1 MVVCGSETEVPPL
14 ADSGVR
20 ALAEVMLMPSAFGF
34 EEFTITAAAAPSA
47 VPAQASTGTTGAR
60 AELANTGSD
69 GAPLTAIALA
79 LIAAGGAA
87 IRLSRRA

>member
-1 MVVCGSETEVPPL
+1 VPPL
-14 ADSGVR
+14 ADSGIR
-20 ALAEVMLMPSAFGF
+20 ALSDVMVMPSAFGI
-34 EEFTITAAAAPSA
+34 EEFTITPAAARSA
-47 VPAQASTGTTGAR
+47 VPSQASTGTTAAR